1 MNNLYSN
8 HNKFYSTLGF
18 NEMKIGRIFEIES
31 FANDFN
37 NRLKLAYENLQ
48 DLVKILLIIF
58 IYFLGKREN

>member
-1 MNNLYSN
+1 MNNSN

-37 NRLKLAYENLQ
+37 NRLKLAYENIQ

>member
-1 MNNLYSN
+1 MNNSN

-58 IYFLGKREN
+58 IYF